1 MNRMKVIK
9 PLGDRV
15 LILPQPKE
23 EKTVNGIIIPDSCK
37 ETQSHGEVIAIGNS
51 VKDLHEGDTVLYNK
65 HIGTEY
71 ESDGTKYMIIHESD
85 ILAIVK

>member
-1 MNRMKVIK
+1 MKEIKIK

-23 EKTVNGIIIPDSCK
+23 EKTVNGIIIPDSFK

-51 VKDLHEGDTVLYNK
+51 VKFVNEGDIVLYNK

-71 ESDGTKYMIIHESD
+71 ESDGIKYIITNEND

>member
-1 MNRMKVIK
+1 MKVIK

-15 LILPQPKE
+15 LVLPQPKE
-23 EKTVNGIIIPDSCK
+23 EKTVNGIIVPDSLK

-51 VKDLHEGDTVLYNK
+51 VNFLNEGDTVLYNK
-65 HIGTEY
+65 RIGTAY
-71 ESDGTKYMIIHESD
+71 ESDGIKYIIVHESD

>member
-1 MNRMKVIK
+1 MKVIK

-23 EKTVNGIIIPDSCK
+23 EKTVNGIIIPDSFK

-51 VKDLHEGDTVLYNK
+51 VEFLNEGDIVLYNK
-65 HIGTEY
+65 HIGTEH
-71 ESDGTKYMIIHESD
+71 ESDGIKYIIAHESD

>member
-1 MNRMKVIK
+1 MKVIK

-23 EKTVNGIIIPDSCK
+23 EKTVNGIIIPNSFK
-37 ETQSHGEVIAIGNS
+37 ETQSHGEVVATGNS
-51 VKDLHEGDTVLYNK
+51 VKFLNEGDTVLYNK
-65 HIGTEY
+65 HVGTEY
-71 ESDGTKYMIIHESD
+71 ESDGIKYIIVQEND